1 MGSSTTLMVIGSMVI
16 DWRVM
21 RTTYRQA
28 IQLLKKPDHGGYL
41 LSREG
46 GSGGTP
52 LKPESNYKF
61 GR

>member
-1 MGSSTTLMVIGSMVI
+1 MIKNGQLDNPDGYRL
-16 DWRVM
+16 DGNRLVM

-28 IQLLKKPDHGGYL
+28 DHGGYL

-46 GSGGTP
+46 GSGGNP